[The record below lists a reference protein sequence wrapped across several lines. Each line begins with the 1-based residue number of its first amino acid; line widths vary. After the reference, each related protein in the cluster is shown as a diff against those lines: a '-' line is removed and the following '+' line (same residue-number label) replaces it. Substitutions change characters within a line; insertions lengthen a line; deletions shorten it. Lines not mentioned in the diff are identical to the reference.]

1 MGGTTRPIVIFTSRA
16 VAEATNHNITPSA
29 AGSRAREIVSLT
41 SLIGELDLMGA
52 HADDLLSPHRDD
64 PPPMHVDVCSPPA
77 YNHLTS
83 SHKMINARV
92 EKLTQWPA
100 FRSLLAAHRCPAPA
114 SGFYDWQQE
123 GREKHRITLHRQGED
138 MMAERPLQGKVAMIT
153 GAGSPIGLGHAMA
166 MGLVRAGARVVLLD
180 LNASWLEQSAADMR
194 SIGGADCGFTSGQTS
209 SFWEISPDAWSR
221 VVAVNLS
228 GAFFMAR
235 AVVGHM
241 LTQGWG
247 RIIGVTTSM
256 DTMWRKGGTP
266 YGPSK
271 AGHEALVA
279 AMAQELGG
287 TGVTANVLVPGGA
300 TYTNMT
306 ASNPAYDKEKLIR
319 PEVMQAP
326 VVWLASDA
334 SNGWN
339 GRRIIAYFWDES
351 LPLEA
356 RLEKASAPAAW
367 PQLGRQAIFPGR

>member
-1 MGGTTRPIVIFTSRA
+1 
-16 VAEATNHNITPSA
+16 
-29 AGSRAREIVSLT
+29 
-41 SLIGELDLMGA
+41 
-52 HADDLLSPHRDD
+52 
-64 PPPMHVDVCSPPA
+64 
-77 YNHLTS
+77 
-83 SHKMINARV
+83 
-92 EKLTQWPA
+92 
-100 FRSLLAAHRCPAPA
+100 
-114 SGFYDWQQE
+114 
-123 GREKHRITLHRQGED
+123 
-138 MMAERPLQGKVAMIT
+138 MAERILHGKVAIIT

-166 MGLVRAGARVVLLD
+166 VGLARAGARVALLD
-180 LNASWLEQSAADMR
+180 TNDAWLQQTTAEIR
-194 SIGGADCGFTSGQTS
+194 SLAGEDGVLPIVTDITN
-209 SFWEISPDAWSR
+209 PDAVQQAVNRTIEALGGLHILVNNAGINQRSAGYTSDQANNFWQLTPEAWNR

-228 GAFFMAR
+228 GAFFMSR
-235 AVVGHM
+235 AVVPHM
-241 LTQGWG
+241 MAQGWG

-279 AMAQELGG
+279 AMAQELEG

-306 ASNPAYDKEKLIR
+306 AANTEYDRDKLIK

-326 VVWLASDA
+326 VVWLASEA
-334 SNGWN
+334 SRTFT

-351 LPLEA
+351 LSLEQ